1 MELQS
6 TRTLLTRLKSG
17 DDQARE
23 ELARRCLPLL
33 QRWARGRLPRSAR
46 DLADTDDL
54 VQVTLMRAL
63 DNVEQFEHTRPG
75 AFMAYLRT
83 ILLNASRDEV
93 RRFVRTPTREEIAES
108 QPDREPS
115 PFDNALDAE
124 ARAAYERALESLSE
138 AERNAVILRLEFG
151 LTFQEVALELE
162 RPSSDA
168 VRMMVKR
175 ALKRM
180 AALMRPQDTDEVDDR
195 H

>member
-1 MELQS
+1 MSTTELQS
-6 TRTLLTRLKSG
+6 TRTLLTRMRSG
-17 DDQARE
+17 DDHARD

-54 VQVTLMRAL
+54 VQVSLMRAL
-63 DNVEQFEHTRPG
+63 DNVERFDHTRPG

-93 RRFVRTPTREEIAES
+93 RKFVRTPTREELAES
-108 QPDREPS
+108 EPDQEPS
-115 PFDNALDAE
+115 PFEKALDAE
-124 ARAAYERALESLSE
+124 SRAVYESALQSLSE

-151 LTFQEVALELE
+151 MTFQEVALELE

-175 ALKRM
+175 ALKKM
-180 AALMRPQDTDEVDDR
+180 AGLMSPEAGDD
-195 H
+195 